1 MKLLFSVIVPM
12 LNEERV
18 IARCLR
24 ALEAQTFPRDRWEV
38 IVVDNGSRDRTLE
51 IAASFAGS
59 LNLTI
64 LVKTGVSI
72 SAVRNFGA
80 RAAQGECLAFLDAD
94 CVAPP
99 DWLKLAHGA
108 LSANSRRIVGAQYTI
123 PRDSSWVAKAWYGD
137 LCQLKQGPI
146 LYVPGGD
153 LIVRRDRFF
162 ELSGFDEQIETSED
176 CDFCQ
181 RAAASGTPAVGIA
194 ALSVEHLGTPQTLS
208 EFFRKQRWHGSHVF
222 QVFLKDERHIRNAR
236 SVLLAF
242 YTLS

>member
-1 MKLLFSVIVPM
+1 
-12 LNEERV
+12 
-18 IARCLR
+18 
-24 ALEAQTFPRDRWEV
+24 
-38 IVVDNGSRDRTLE
+38 
-51 IAASFAGS
+51 
-59 LNLTI
+59 
-64 LVKTGVSI
+64 
-72 SAVRNFGA
+72 
-80 RAAQGECLAFLDAD
+80 
-94 CVAPP
+94 
-99 DWLKLAHGA
+99 LKLAHGA

-242 YTLS
+242 YTLSSLAALPAGCLAAMISGHPVIALFAVAVPAILPCMLAARAAIVRGWPAIVAPLALLYLIYGTARALCLIDRRKICAIKARDVSSVTSPSAYSTSRSSE